1 MILLIILGNVT
12 LDDFILRNGRTYREI
27 LGGPPSYA
35 SVALNSL
42 FNIKVKFYSSLGR
55 DFPEKYRRRLE
66 KAAEM
71 FTIEREFTTRFKI
84 VDIEPR
90 KMFLL
95 SYSGDL
101 NDIDLSIDDV
111 FLFSPVFKEVKLEY
125 INKAYKTGFVI
136 LDPQGLFRRLKPNNE
151 IYLDAFNE
159 FDYII
164 RRTDILRMSIDEFKT
179 LSPTSIKEKLRD
191 FISKGVEFA
200 IVTSSNKV
208 YYATHEGYGELPTY
222 RKVKVVSPTGAGD
235 VFTAVLSYIY
245 TQTSDPIKA
254 LSYSIV
260 AACLSVETL
269 GPVEIDKDRFW
280 RKLKEF
286 KELAEV

>member
-12 LDDFILRNGRTYREI
+12 LDDFILRNRRTYRGI

-35 SVALNSL
+35 SIALNSL
-42 FNIKVKFYSSLGR
+42 FNIKVKFYSSLGK
-55 DFPEKYRRRLE
+55 DFPEKYRQRL
-66 KAAEM
+66 KKVAEM
-71 FTIEREFTTRFKI
+71 FTIEREVTTRFKI

-90 KMFLL
+90 RMFLL

-101 NDIDLSIDDV
+101 DNVDFSIDDV
-111 FLFSPVFKEVKLEY
+111 FLFSPVFKEVKLEHV
-125 INKAYKTGFVI
+125 NEAYKTGFVI
-136 LDPQGLFRRLKPNNE
+136 LDPQGFFRRVKSNNE

-159 FDYII
+159 LDYII
-164 RRTDILRMSIDEFKT
+164 RRTNVLRMSIDEFKT
-179 LSPTSIKEKLRD
+179 LSPTGIKEKLRD

-200 IVTSSNKV
+200 IVTSSSKV
-208 YYATHEGYGELPTY
+208 YYATYEGYGELPTY

-235 VFTAVLSYIY
+235 VFTAVLSYVY
-245 TQTSDPIKA
+245 AQTTDPIKA

-269 GPVEIDKDRFW
+269 GPAEIDKDRFW

-286 KELAEV
+286 KELAEI